1 MAQLPPRGIRN
12 NNPLNIRLGDN
23 WQGLRQKQT
32 DKAFCQFVS
41 MEYGLRAAFVILFN
55 YLKKKVDTPE
65 KIIKRWAPPTEN
77 KTDSYIEFVCSGG
90 YLDRH
95 ARILKTDKQKLCRL
109 VWAMAQYECGQI
121 VSFGLIENAYHLALR

>member
-1 MAQLPPRGIRN
+1 MAQPLPRGIRN

-23 WQGLRQKQT
+23 WRGLRQEQT

-41 MEYGLRAAFVILFN
+41 MEYGLRAAFIILFN
-55 YLKKKVDTPE
+55 YLKKKVDTPD

-77 KTDSYIEFVCSGG
+77 KTESYIEFVCSGG

-95 ARILKTDKQKLCRL
+95 ARIIKTDKQKLCRL
-109 VWAMAQYECGQI
+109 VWAMAQYECGSI
-121 VSFGLIENAYHLALR
+121 VSFGLIENAYSLALH

>member
-1 MAQLPPRGIRN
+1 MAQPLPRGIRN

-23 WQGLRQKQT
+23 WQGLRQEQT

-41 MEYGLRAAFVILFN
+41 MEYGLRAAFIILFN
-55 YLKKKVDTPE
+55 YLKKKVDTPD

-77 KTDSYIEFVCSGG
+77 KTESYIEFVCTRGT
-90 YLDRH
+90 LDRH

-109 VWAMAQYECGQI
+109 VWAMAQYECGSI

>member
-1 MAQLPPRGIRN
+1 MAQPLPRGIRN

-23 WQGLRQKQT
+23 WQGLRQEQT

-55 YLKKKVDTPE
+55 YLKKRIDTPE

-77 KTDSYIEFVCSGG
+77 KTESYIDFVCTRGT
-90 YLDRH
+90 LDRH

-109 VWAMAQYECGQI
+109 VWAMAQYECGSI
-121 VSFGLIENAYHLALR
+121 VSFGLIENAYTLALR

>member
-1 MAQLPPRGIRN
+1 MAQPLPRGIRN

-23 WQGLRQKQT
+23 WQGLCKEQT

-41 MEYGLRAAFVILFN
+41 MEYGLRAAFIILFN
-55 YLKKKVDTPE
+55 YLRKKVDTPD

-77 KTDSYIEFVCSGG
+77 KTESYIGFVCSGG

-95 ARILKTDKQKLCRL
+95 ARIRKTDKQKLCRL
-109 VWAMAQYECGQI
+109 VWAMAQYECGRI
-121 VSFGLIENAYHLALR
+121 VSFGLIENAYSLALH